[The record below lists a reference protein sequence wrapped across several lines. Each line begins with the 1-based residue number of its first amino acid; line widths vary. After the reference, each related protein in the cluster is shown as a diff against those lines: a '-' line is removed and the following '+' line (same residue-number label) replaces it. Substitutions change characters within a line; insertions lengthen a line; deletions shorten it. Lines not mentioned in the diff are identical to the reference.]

1 MRFASL
7 GSGSRGNATLIE
19 AGGTRVLLDSG
30 FAAREVERRLA
41 LLGVEATSLDAILV
55 THEHQDHIRGVGA
68 LARRYQ
74 LPVWMTPGTNQC
86 ERCGKLPELYLFSSH
101 SGSFQIGAIEVTPF
115 PIPHDA
121 REPTQFLFSNGSCS
135 LGMLT
140 DAGSWTPHILGLL
153 RSCSALLL
161 ECNHDNDMLAD
172 GPYPLSLQRRVG
184 GELGHLN
191 NQQAADFVGQLD
203 HGRLR
208 HLVAA
213 HLSEQ
218 NNTPELVRE
227 SLLTAVPALEDR
239 LSFALQDEVSGWFE
253 VTV

>member
-41 LLGVEATSLDAILV
+41 LLGVEASSLDAILV

-74 LPVWMTPGTNQC
+74 LPVWMTSGTNRC
-86 ERCGKLPELYLFSSH
+86 DRCGQLPELHLFSSH
-101 SGSFQIGAIEVTPF
+101 SGSFQIGAIKVTPF

-121 REPTQFLFSNGSCS
+121 LEPTQFLFTNGTGS

-140 DAGSWTPHILGLL
+140 DAGSWTPHILDLM
-153 RSCSALLL
+153 RSCSAILL
-161 ECNHDNDMLAD
+161 ECNHDSDMLAN

-184 GELGHLN
+184 GKLGHLS
-191 NQQAADFVGQLD
+191 NQQAAEFIGQLD
-203 HGRLR
+203 HDSLQ

-218 NNTPELVRE
+218 NNTQELVRE
-227 SLLTAVPALEDR
+227 SLLAAVPALADR
-239 LSFALQDEVSGWFE
+239 LSFALQDGVSSWFE

>member
-19 AGGTRVLLDSG
+19 AGGTKVLLDSG
-30 FAAREVERRLA
+30 FAAREIERRLT
-41 LLGVEATSLDAILV
+41 LLGVEASSLDAILV

-74 LPVWMTPGTNQC
+74 LPVWMTHGTNQC
-86 ERCGKLPELYLFSSH
+86 QRCGELPQLHLFSSH
-101 SGSFQIGAIEVTPF
+101 SGSFQIGAIEVIPF

-121 REPTQFLFSNGSCS
+121 REPTQFIFLHATHS

-140 DAGSWTPHILGLL
+140 DAGCWTPHILSLM
-153 RSCSALLL
+153 RSCSAILL
-161 ECNHDNDMLAD
+161 ECNHDSDMLIN
-172 GPYPLSLQRRVG
+172 GPYPLQLQSRVG
-184 GELGHLN
+184 GELGHLSN
-191 NQQAADFVGQLD
+191 RQAADFIAKLD
-203 HGRLR
+203 HGRLQ

-227 SLLTAVPALEDR
+227 SLLTVAPALEDR
-239 LSFALQDEVSGWFE
+239 LSFALQDVVSGWFE